1 MNGMFTDRVKKVMQ
15 LAREESV
22 RLGNDY
28 VGTEHLLLGLIREGD
43 GVAVA
48 VLKNLGIDLDD
59 LARNIEKSISSSG
72 GMMTIGQMIPF
83 TPRAKKVLEIAA
95 QEARAM
101 SHKYIGTEHLLLA
114 LMKDHES
121 AAANALASIGVEY
134 ERVKEEI
141 ERVLR
146 GGDAQSGTDFAG
158 SRKKSKTPFLD
169 HFGRD
174 LTELAR
180 QGQLD
185 PIIGRGP
192 EIERVIQILSR
203 RKKNNPV
210 LIGEP
215 GVGKTAI
222 VEGLAQKI
230 VERNIPE
237 ILENKR
243 VVTLDM
249 GSIVAGTKYRGQFEE
264 RLKSLMTE
272 LQKNDNVIIFI
283 DELHT
288 IVGAGGS
295 EGSLDASNIFKPA
308 LSRGEFQCIG
318 ATTLDEYRK
327 YIEKD
332 GALERRFQ
340 TILVDPPSLVET
352 LQIIKG
358 LRVKYE
364 AHHKVTYTEQA
375 LDASVRLSDRYLS
388 DRFMP
393 DKAIDIIDEA
403 GARVRLASL
412 SIPPEL
418 RNKELELEAVVK
430 EKEASVENQDYETAA
445 SLRDTQES
453 LKAELEEMRKKWREQ
468 KREERLIVDEEA
480 IQEVVAKMTG
490 IPLAKMAN
498 QESQRLLSMEKELN
512 LRVVGQDK
520 AIEVISKAIRRSR
533 SGVHSTKRPMGSFIF
548 LGPTGVGKTE
558 LVKALAAFLFETEEA
573 LIRIDMSEYM
583 EKFAVSRLVG
593 APPGY
598 VGYEEG
604 GQLTEKVRKKPY
616 SVILLDE
623 IEKAHPDVF
632 NILLQILD
640 DGQLTD
646 SYGRKVNFKNTLIIM
661 TSNLGARDIKKGV
674 GLGFGKDDLDSEY
687 ERMEKMVREEV
698 KKSFNPEFLNRLDDL
713 VVFRAL
719 EKRDMGRIVEILVAE
734 LESRLSPRDI
744 KVQISDS
751 VRDLIVEKGFD
762 PQLGARPLRRAIQ
775 KLIEDPL
782 AEEILRGKITD
793 NSVLKVGRKGDQL
806 TFTPGAS
813 TKAAGAGK
821 KEDKEPTAET
831 AKGE

>member
-121 AAANALASIGVEY
+121 AAATALANIGVEY

-146 GGDAQSGTDFAG
+146 GGEANTNSDFAA

-180 QGQLD
+180 QNQLD
-185 PIIGRGP
+185 PIIGRAQ

-237 ILENKR
+237 VLEGKR

-272 LQKNDNVIIFI
+272 LQKNDNVIVFI

-340 TILVDPPSLVET
+340 TILVDPPSIPET

-358 LRVKYE
+358 LRVRYE
-364 AHHKVTYTEQA
+364 QHHKVTYTDPA
-375 LDASVRLSDRYLS
+375 LAAAVHLSDRYLN

-393 DKAIDIIDEA
+393 DKAIDVIDEA

-418 RNKELELEAVVK
+418 RDKELELEGVVK
-430 EKEASVENQDYETAA
+430 EKESSVENQDYETAA
-445 SLRDTQES
+445 SLRDTQERIKS
-453 LKAELEEMRKKWREQ
+453 ELEEMRKKWRDQ
-468 KREERLIVDEEA
+468 KRDERLIVDEES
-480 IQEVVAKMTG
+480 IREVVAKMTG
-490 IPLAKMAN
+490 VPLTKMAGA
-498 QESQRLLSMEKELN
+498 ETERLLNMEKELGN
-512 LRVVGQDK
+512 RVVGQEK
-520 AIEVISKAIRRSR
+520 AIEVIAKAIRRSR
-533 SGVHSTKRPMGSFIF
+533 SGVHSTKRPMGSFMF

-558 LVKALAAFLFETEEA
+558 LVKALANFLFESDDA
-573 LIRIDMSEYM
+573 MIRIDMSEYM

-616 SVILLDE
+616 AVILLDE

-646 SYGRKVNFKNTLIIM
+646 SYGRKVNFKNTIIIM
-661 TSNLGARDIKKGV
+661 TSNLGAKDIKKGV
-674 GLGFGKDDLDSEY
+674 GLGFGSHDAESEF
-687 ERMEKMVREEV
+687 ERIERMVREEV
-698 KKSFNPEFLNRLDDL
+698 KKTFNPEFLNRLDDI
-713 VVFRAL
+713 VVFRPL
-719 EKRDMGRIVEILVAE
+719 ERKDMGRIVDLLINEVE
-734 LESRLSPRDI
+734 GRLSSREI
-744 KVQISDS
+744 KMQISDS
-751 VRDLIVEKGFD
+751 VREYIIEKGFD
-762 PQLGARPLRRAIQ
+762 AQLGARPLRRAIQ
-775 KLIEDPL
+775 KLLEDPL
-782 AEEILRGKITD
+782 ADEILRGKITD
-793 NSVLKVGRKGDQL
+793 SSLIKIGRKGDQIS
-806 TFTPGAS
+806 FTSSAKAS
-813 TKAAGAGK
+813 K
-821 KEDKEPTAET
+821 KEPEKEAVES
-831 AKGE
+831 

>member
-48 VLKNLGIDLDD
+48 VLKNLNVDLEE
-59 LARNIEKSISSSG
+59 LARSIEKSISSSG

-121 AAANALASIGVEY
+121 AAATALAAIGVEY
-134 ERVKEEI
+134 DRVKEEI

-146 GGDAQSGTDFAG
+146 GGDAAAAPDAAAA
-158 SRKKSKTPFLD
+158 RKKSKTPFLD

-185 PIIGRGP
+185 PIIGRAQ

-237 ILENKR
+237 VLENKR

-272 LQKNDNVIIFI
+272 LQKNDNVIVFI

-340 TILVDPPSLVET
+340 TIVVDPPGVNET
-352 LQIIKG
+352 LLIIKG
-358 LRVKYE
+358 LRARYE
-364 AHHKVTYTEQA
+364 QHHKVTYTDAA
-375 LDASVRLSDRYLS
+375 LEVAVRMADRYLN

-393 DKAIDIIDEA
+393 DKAIDVIDEA

-412 SIPPEL
+412 SIPQEL
-418 RNKELELEAVVK
+418 RDKEAELEAVVK
-430 EKEASVENQDYETAA
+430 EKEASVEHQDYETAA
-445 SLRDTQES
+445 RLRDSQER
-453 LKAELEEMRKKWREQ
+453 LKAELEDMRKKWREA
-468 KREERLIVDEEA
+468 KREERLVVDEEA
-480 IQEVVAKMTG
+480 IHEVMSKMTG
-490 IPLAKMAN
+490 VPLNKMAGA
-498 QESQRLLSMEKELN
+498 ETERLLRMEQELGR
-512 LRVVGQDK
+512 RVVGQER

-533 SGVHSTKRPMGSFIF
+533 SGVHSTKRPMGSFMF

-558 LVKALAAFLFETEEA
+558 LVKALANFLFESDDA
-573 LIRIDMSEYM
+573 MIRIDMSEYM

-604 GQLTEKVRKKPY
+604 GQLTEKVRKRPY
-616 SVILLDE
+616 AVILLDE

-632 NILLQILD
+632 NLLLQILD

-646 SYGRKVNFKNTLIIM
+646 SYGRKVNFKNTIIIM
-661 TSNLGARDIKKGV
+661 TSNLGAKDIKKGV
-674 GLGFGKDDLDSEY
+674 GLGFSRDDLNTEF
-687 ERMEKMVREEV
+687 ERMEKMVRDEV
-698 KKSFNPEFLNRLDDL
+698 KKAFNPEFLNRLDDL
-713 VVFRAL
+713 VVFRPL
-719 EKRDMGRIVEILVAE
+719 ERKDMTRIVDLLISE
-734 LESRLSPRDI
+734 LESRLTARDI
-744 KVQISDS
+744 KVKVSDP
-751 VRDLIVEKGFD
+751 VRELIIEKGFD
-762 PQLGARPLRRAIQ
+762 PQLGARPLRRSIQ
-775 KLIEDPL
+775 RLLEDPL
-782 AEEILRGKITD
+782 ADEILRGRVADK
-793 NSVLKVGRKGDQL
+793 SVLTVDREGDGL
-806 TFTPGAS
+806 TFTTSPAVAAESAKETSAS
-813 TKAAGAGK
+813 GG
-821 KEDKEPTAET
+821 
-831 AKGE
+831 